1 MTNYISINGIMS
13 NTINGLL
20 VSSLPTISKPEMRT
34 KTTTVDGRDGDITEY
49 LGFSAYDRTFTI
61 GLYGSYD
68 IDEVIKFFLTPE
80 TTNEF
85 IFSNEPDKVYKG
97 YISEAIDF
105 EKLMRFKTASVT
117 VHVQPF
123 KFSAWERAKSFR
135 RNISSPSTSVKIFN
149 DGNIYS
155 RPEILI
161 TAGAEGNA
169 LIRLWDEIT
178 SHDIVAR
185 FDGAGDTL
193 LINPTDFSARYVSGF
208 NISNGNRRITGDYD
222 SIRLKAGVNSIYISG
237 VASEIEF
244 INYSRWI

>member
-13 NTINGLL
+13 NNVNGLL

-34 KTTTVDGRDGDITEY
+34 KTTTVDGRDGDITEF

-68 IDEVIKFFLTPE
+68 IDEAVKFFLNQE

-85 IFSNEPDKVYKG
+85 VFSNEPDKKYIG

-105 EKLMRFKTASVT
+105 EKLMKFKTASVT

-123 KFSAWERAKSFR
+123 KFSAWERSKSFEL
-135 RNISSPSTSVKIFN
+135 NYTAPSHIIKLFN
-149 DGNIYS
+149 NGNIYS
-155 RPEILI
+155 RPNILI

-169 LIRLWDEIT
+169 LIKLWNGLT
-178 SHDIVAR
+178 YHDIIAR
-185 FDGAGDTL
+185 FDEEGDSL
-193 LINPTDFSARYVSGF
+193 LISPTTYSAQYVSGF
-208 NISNGNRRITGDYD
+208 NTSNGNRRITGDYD
-222 SIRLKAGVNSIYISG
+222 DIKLQTGVNSVYISG

-244 INYSRWI
+244 VNYSRWI

>member
-68 IDEVIKFFLTPE
+68 IDEVVKFFLTPE

-123 KFSAWERAKSFR
+123 KFSAWERAKSC
-135 RNISSPSTSVKIFN
+135 SSPSSCRSL
-149 DGNIYS
+149 S
-155 RPEILI
+155 RLAASSISAQRRAPSLPESM
-161 TAGAEGNA
+161 
-169 LIRLWDEIT
+169 RIT
-178 SHDIVAR
+178 SSPTRGPMTR
-185 FDGAGDTL
+185 F
-193 LINPTDFSARYVSGF
+193 
-208 NISNGNRRITGDYD
+208 NRG
-222 SIRLKAGVNSIYISG
+222 
-237 VASEIEF
+237 
-244 INYSRWI
+244 

>member
-1 MTNYISINGIMS
+1 MNNYISINGIMS

-20 VSSLPTISKPEMRT
+20 ISSLPVISKPEMRT
-34 KTTTVDGRDGDITEY
+34 KITTVDGRDGDITEY
-49 LGFSAYDRTFTI
+49 LGFSAYNRTFTI
-61 GLYGSYD
+61 GLYGQYD
-68 IDEVIKFFLTPE
+68 IDEVIKFFLTQE

-85 IFSNEPDKVYKG
+85 VFSNEPDKRYIG

-105 EKLMRFKTASVT
+105 ERLMKFKTASVT

-123 KFSAWERAKSFR
+123 KFSAWERSKSFEL
-135 RNISSPSTSVKIFN
+135 STTAPSHTIKLFN

-155 RPEILI
+155 RPDLLI
-161 TAGAEGNA
+161 NAGAEGNA
-169 LIRLWDEIT
+169 LVKFWDET
-178 SHDIVAR
+178 GQRDIVAR
-185 FDGAGDTL
+185 FDEEGDSL
-193 LINPTDFSARYVSGF
+193 LISPTSYSAQYVSGF

-222 SIRLKAGVNSIYISG
+222 DIKLRTGVNSIYISG

>member
-1 MTNYISINGIMS
+1 MS
-13 NTINGLL
+13 NNVNGLL

-34 KTTTVDGRDGDITEY
+34 KTTTVDGRDGDIAEF

-61 GLYGSYD
+61 GLYGPYD
-68 IDEVIKFFLTPE
+68 IDEVVKFFLNQE

-85 IFSNEPDKVYKG
+85 VFSNEPDKKYIG

-105 EKLMRFKTASVT
+105 EKLMKFKTASVT

-123 KFSAWERAKSFR
+123 KFSSWERSKSFEL
-135 RNISSPSTSVKIFN
+135 NYHNPSNTIELFN
-149 DGNIYS
+149 NGNIYS
-155 RPEILI
+155 RPDILI
-161 TAGAEGNA
+161 TAGTEGNA
-169 LIRLWDEIT
+169 LIKLWNGLMY
-178 SHDIVAR
+178 HDIIAR
-185 FDGAGDTL
+185 FDEEGDSL
-193 LINPTDFSARYVSGF
+193 LINPTTYSAQYVSGL

-222 SIRLKAGVNSIYISG
+222 DIKLQTGLNSVYISG